1 VNHAV
6 PALAVAL
13 SLLTGLACA
22 QGASKTPDVADT
34 SFVTADGARTLQQSV
49 VIHAPV
55 AVLWTA
61 FTDAAQ
67 FERWSA
73 PAATIDFRVGGRIES
88 SYDPARKPGDPDNIV
103 NRIVTFLPQ
112 RLIVLQNIQAPH
124 GLAHADLFQKTVTVV
139 EFEPLAAAATKV
151 TFSST
156 GWAADPLSAPLYAFF
171 QAGDAE
177 ELEKMKTVYE
187 AH

>member
-1 VNHAV
+1 MRYLI
-6 PALAVAL
+6 PALA
-13 SLLTGLACA
+13 ACLVIA
-22 QGASKTPDVADT
+22 GAASAEPAKAPDVSDT

-88 SYDPARKPGDPDNIV
+88 SYDPAKKPGDPDNII
-103 NRIVTFLPQ
+103 NRIVTFLPG
-112 RLIVLQNIQAPH
+112 RLIVLQNVQAPH

-139 EFEPLAAAATKV
+139 EFEPLSADATKV

-156 GWAADPLSAPLYAFF
+156 GWTADPAAAPLYAFF
-171 QAGDAE
+171 QSGDAE
-177 ELEKMKTVYE
+177 ELEKMKTLYE